1 MDPRL
6 TILLE
11 IQDLKEHIRDLA
23 FEPAAAS
30 LQSEQFNLDVD
41 EAIRTLESKVVDLA
55 GGLDPQL
62 RKRFERIAATMER
75 VVVPVINGVCYGCYV
90 SIATATAIAQ
100 GPRPVRSCESC
111 GRFIYVLS

>member
-11 IQDLKEHIRDLA
+11 IQDLKEHIRELQTQ
-23 FEPAAAS
+23 PAAAA
-30 LQSEQFNLDVD
+30 LQSEQFNLDVA
-41 EAIRTLESKVVDLA
+41 EAIRSLESKADDLA

-62 RKRFERIAATMER
+62 RRRYDRVAATMDR

-90 SIATATAIAQ
+90 SIATATAGAQ
-100 GPRPVRSCESC
+100 GPRPVRSCENC
-111 GRFIYVLS
+111 GRFI

>member
-11 IQDLKEHIRDLA
+11 IQDLKEHIRELKS
-23 FEPAAAS
+23 EPAAA
-30 LQSEQFNLDVD
+30 LQTEQFNMDVG
-41 EAIRTLESKVVDLA
+41 EALRALEAKIADLA
-55 GGLDPQL
+55 AGLDPQL
-62 RKRFERIAATMER
+62 RRRFERIAATMER

-90 SIATATAIAQ
+90 SIATATAGAQ
-100 GPRPVRSCESC
+100 GPRPVQTCEGC

>member
-11 IQDLKEHIRDLA
+11 IQDLMEHIRELRTQ
-23 FEPAAAS
+23 PAAAS
-30 LQSEQFNLDVD
+30 LQSEQFHIDVD
-41 EAIRTLESKVVDLA
+41 EAIRSLESKVADLA
-55 GGLDPQL
+55 NGLDPQL

-90 SIATATAIAQ
+90 SIATATAGAQ
-100 GPRPVRSCESC
+100 GPRPVRTCESC

>member
-6 TILLE
+6 SILLE
-11 IQDLKEHIRDLA
+11 IQDLKEHIRELKN
-23 FEPAAAS
+23 EPAAV
-30 LQSEQFNLDVD
+30 LQSEQFKLDVA
-41 EAIRTLESKVVDLA
+41 EALGALEAKVADLVA
-55 GGLDPQL
+55 GLDPQL
-62 RKRFERIAATMER
+62 RKRFERIASSMER

-90 SIATATAIAQ
+90 SIATATAGAQ